1 MKSFKDMFSEAKV
14 AKGVNDGSPE
24 SGITKVK
31 SEDEQNFIN
40 KHIAT
45 KQDHPVA
52 DDDQFSGEVKGM
64 KKRKPRPADV
74 SKEDGED
81 MNEMTDAQKL
91 KRDEIVSAMTGKMT
105 RSFELS
111 VEEEVEVAEEVSEE
125 EIEEIE
131 LSEDVV
137 SDLQDIVKSKS
148 IKQVKFKDGKKQ
160 KVDLT
165 TASMVLSMHKALN
178 TQNKKKVES
187 MLNDSKKFMQIVQFA
202 MQAGK

>member
-14 AKGVNDGSPE
+14 AKGVNDGSKE
-24 SGITKVK
+24 SGLTKVK

-52 DDDQFSGEVKGM
+52 GDDQFSGEVKGM

-91 KRDEIVSAMTGKMT
+91 KRDEIVSAMTGRMA

-111 VEEEVEVAEEVSEE
+111 VEEEVEVLPLSLSQRRLRLHIDRFVVLVFFALDRAVVDTGATTSTVFYCNLQSEFSVAHILAARCARLE
-125 EIEEIE
+125 GFRRTGE
-131 LSEDVV
+131 L
-137 SDLQDIVKSKS
+137 
-148 IKQVKFKDGKKQ
+148 FCF
-160 KVDLT
+160 VDLH
-165 TASMVLSMHKALN
+165 A
-178 TQNKKKVES
+178 
-187 MLNDSKKFMQIVQFA
+187 D
-202 MQAGK
+202 